1 MNIGRVQRKSS
12 AMAPMAEGLNEDD
25 IANLA
30 AYYAHQKARAVL
42 FVPLPTK

>member
-1 MNIGRVQRKSS
+1 MV
-12 AMAPMAEGLNEDD
+12 PMSEALNDDD

-42 FVPLPTK
+42 YVPLPGK